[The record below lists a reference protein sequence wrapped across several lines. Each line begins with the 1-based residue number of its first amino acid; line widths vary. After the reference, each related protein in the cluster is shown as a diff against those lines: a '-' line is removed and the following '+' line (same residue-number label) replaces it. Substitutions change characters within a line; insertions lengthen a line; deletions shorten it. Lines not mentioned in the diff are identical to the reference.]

1 MAAAQRGHGRSTPSD
16 LPTHSLSAD
25 FFRPLIE
32 KSNECVV
39 LFSPDGSCPYASP
52 AVKNLLGYTPKQ
64 FQEME
69 STERIHP
76 DDYQTMSDGFEQLIS
91 GKKKHLTQEVRLK
104 HKDDSWHWVEA
115 HATNLLSDPN
125 VAAVAVY
132 LRDITQRK
140 QAEASLGYR
149 TALLEAQNEATK
161 DSILVVNMDRK
172 IIFYNKR
179 FEEMWKIPKRV
190 LKDKDALTALDHAGT
205 KVKNQKEFTEKI
217 NSVYDNPEAAVHSS
231 EVLFKD
237 GRVFDLYGVPV
248 KDKTGHLYG
257 RTWYFRDITKERRAV
272 NTLKIQNEYLQALQ
286 DTAVALSKRL
296 ELVPLMNTVLEHG
309 THLANTQDGYIYL
322 LDEKEEAI
330 SVQLGLGIFED
341 YVGSELKKG
350 EGLAGQV
357 WETGKPL
364 VIEDYDTW
372 PGRSKSF
379 PKYIFHAVVGIPLKS
394 ESKIVGVLALSHRER
409 GRFFSRHEVAA
420 LERLGELASI
430 ALDNA
435 RLYERNRK
443 EIQERKLAVAAA
455 ESLSE
460 EQARLVEL
468 SRSKDE
474 FISLASHQLRTPA
487 TGVKQYVGMIL
498 SGYAGRVS
506 SHQRQLLQTAYE
518 SNERQLKIINDL
530 LKVAHVDSGKVT
542 LHKQLIDVIDLLD
555 DVIDEQA
562 DTFKSRGQGA
572 IFKHKVPS
580 LKARIDV
587 DRIRMVLENIIDN
600 ASKYSL
606 HGSTVII
613 TVRKVKDCV
622 QIRVKDQ
629 GVGIAPKDLDKL
641 FKKFSRIDNPLSTL
655 VGGTGLGLYWAKEI
669 IDLHG
674 GKISVSSTPKKGS
687 TFTIQLPLK

>member
-1 MAAAQRGHGRSTPSD
+1 
-16 LPTHSLSAD
+16 
-25 FFRPLIE
+25 
-32 KSNECVV
+32 
-39 LFSPDGSCPYASP
+39 
-52 AVKNLLGYTPKQ
+52 
-64 FQEME
+64 
-69 STERIHP
+69 
-76 DDYQTMSDGFEQLIS
+76 
-91 GKKKHLTQEVRLK
+91 
-104 HKDDSWHWVEA
+104 
-115 HATNLLSDPN
+115 
-125 VAAVAVY
+125 
-132 LRDITQRK
+132 
-140 QAEASLGYR
+140 
-149 TALLEAQNEATK
+149 
-161 DSILVVNMDRK
+161 
-172 IIFYNKR
+172 
-179 FEEMWKIPKRV
+179 
-190 LKDKDALTALDHAGT
+190 
-205 KVKNQKEFTEKI
+205 
-217 NSVYDNPEAAVHSS
+217 
-231 EVLFKD
+231 
-237 GRVFDLYGVPV
+237 
-248 KDKTGHLYG
+248 
-257 RTWYFRDITKERRAV
+257 
-272 NTLKIQNEYLQALQ
+272 
-286 DTAVALSKRL
+286 
-296 ELVPLMNTVLEHG
+296 
-309 THLANTQDGYIYL
+309 LANTQDGYIYL